1 MSFDGDSQEARRNTT
16 IAISVAVAAV
26 TMVALLYWLFS
37 SLTGP
42 ALAVAPAAVTST
54 ATSTG
59 TPVPTQSETATPP
72 PPPTIASWTPTTTFS
87 LPPPEQPTMTAP
99 VETQAADQPSAP
111 PTPAQ
116 PPAASISNVNLQCAK
131 GDSRRVT
138 AKLTFTTTT
147 KIDVILSAGG
157 QIDHK
162 SAGPGNVSMTTSG
175 RGAEICF
182 AKIGDQTVGPIPAG

>member
-54 ATSTG
+54 ATPTG
-59 TPVPTQSETATPP
+59 APVPTQSETATPP

-131 GDSRRVT
+131 GDGRRVT

-147 KIDVILSAGG
+147 KIDVVLSAGG

>member
-1 MSFDGDSQEARRNTT
+1 MSFDSDSQEARRNTT
-16 IAISVAVAAV
+16 IAIGVAVAAV

-42 ALAVAPAAVTST
+42 ALAVAPAAITTT
-54 ATSTG
+54 ATPSG
-59 TPVPTQSETATPP
+59 TPVAAESATAAS

-99 VETQAADQPSAP
+99 VEAKTADQPIAP
-111 PTPAQ
+111 PPPAQ
-116 PPAASISNVNLQCAK
+116 PPGPSISNVNLECAK
-131 GDSRRVT
+131 GDGRRVT

-147 KIDVILSAGG
+147 KIDVVLSAGG

-162 SAGPGNVSMTTSG
+162 SAGPGNVSMSTSG
-175 RGAEICF
+175 RGPEICF
-182 AKIGDQTVGPIPAG
+182 AKIGDQTVGPVPAG

>member
-16 IAISVAVAAV
+16 IAVSVAVAAV

-54 ATSTG
+54 ATPTG
-59 TPVPTQSETATPP
+59 TPVPTQSQTATPP

-99 VETQAADQPSAP
+99 VETPAAAQPSAP

-116 PPAASISNVNLQCAK
+116 PPAPSISNVNLQCSK
-131 GDSRRVT
+131 GDGRRVT

-147 KIDVILSAGG
+147 KIDVVLSAGG

-162 SAGPGNVSMTTSG
+162 SVGPGNVSMSTSG

>member
-54 ATSTG
+54 ATPTG

-116 PPAASISNVNLQCAK
+116 PPAASISNVNLQCAR
-131 GDSRRVT
+131 GDGRRVT

-147 KIDVILSAGG
+147 KIDVVLSAGG

>member
-54 ATSTG
+54 ATPTG
-59 TPVPTQSETATPP
+59 TPVPTQSQTATP

-131 GDSRRVT
+131 GDGRRVT

-147 KIDVILSAGG
+147 KIDVVLSAGG

>member
-42 ALAVAPAAVTST
+42 ALAVAPTAITTT
-54 ATSTG
+54 ATPSG
-59 TPVPTQSETATPP
+59 TPVPAASDTATSA
-72 PPPTIASWTPTTTFS
+72 PPTIASWTPTTTFS

-131 GDSRRVT
+131 GDGRRVT

-147 KIDVILSAGG
+147 KIDVVLSAGG

>member
-54 ATSTG
+54 ATPPG

-99 VETQAADQPSAP
+99 VEGQTADQPSAP

-131 GDSRRVT
+131 GDGRRVT

-147 KIDVILSAGG
+147 KIDVVLSAGG